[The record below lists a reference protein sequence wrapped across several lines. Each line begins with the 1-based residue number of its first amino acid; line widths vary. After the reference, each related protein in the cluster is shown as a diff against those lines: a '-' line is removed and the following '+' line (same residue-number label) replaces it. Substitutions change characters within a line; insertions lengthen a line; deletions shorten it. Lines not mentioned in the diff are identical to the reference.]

1 MRPPAAASPPITA
14 GELTDRVVVVT
25 GASSGLGAHVV
36 QALTQRGAC
45 VVATARREPELRA
58 VARAADTKRVHAVV
72 GDVTESG
79 FPEHLMRA
87 AHERFGRLDVL
98 VNNAGSTHQ
107 VPAEDESTE
116 QFLKILNVNLVAVFA
131 CAREAFP
138 FMAEAGGGSIV
149 NIASALGLVG
159 IGRVPQAS
167 YCAAKGGV
175 ISLSRELAAQWAG
188 RGVRVNCVAPGWFRS
203 SMTEGM
209 FDGGGPDY
217 IRRTVPMRREGRVD
231 EFESAI
237 AFLAGDGSSYIT
249 GHTLVIDGGW
259 TII

>member
-1 MRPPAAASPPITA
+1 MGPPAAAPSPLTV

-36 QALTQRGAC
+36 RSLAERGAR
-45 VVATARREPELRA
+45 VVAAARREPELLA
-58 VARAADTKRVHAVV
+58 VTGAVDPERVHAVV

-79 FPEHLMRA
+79 FPEHLMHA

-98 VNNAGSTHQ
+98 VNNAGATHKLA
-107 VPAEDESTE
+107 AEDESNE
-116 QFLKILNVNLVAVFA
+116 QFLQILNVNLVAVFA

-138 FMAEAGGGSIV
+138 FMARAGGGSIV
-149 NIASALGLVG
+149 NVASALGLVG

-188 RGVRVNCVAPGWFRS
+188 RGVRVNCIAPGWFRS
-203 SMTEGM
+203 NMTEAM
-209 FDGGGPDY
+209 FDGRGPDY
-217 IRRTVPMRREGRVD
+217 IRRTVPMGRAGRID
-231 EFESAI
+231 EFEGAI
-237 AFLAGDGSSYIT
+237 AFLAGDGASYIT
-249 GHTLVIDGGW
+249 GQTLVVDGGW